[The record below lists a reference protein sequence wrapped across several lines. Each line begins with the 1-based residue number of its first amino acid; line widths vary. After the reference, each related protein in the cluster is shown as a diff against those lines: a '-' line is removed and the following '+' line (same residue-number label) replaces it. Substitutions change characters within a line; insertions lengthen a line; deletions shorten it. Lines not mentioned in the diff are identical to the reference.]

1 MTQLKILDLNFI
13 EIEVS
18 SDKEVEGGGSI
29 SISSP
34 TGSWAASSDSSHWSG
49 YFADYYIDRS
59 TGSVS
64 YYVGTGYSA
73 AVAGAVAG
81 AVSDGSHYAFT
92 YTSTGAY

>member
-1 MTQLKILDLNFI
+1 MGQLKILDLNFF
-13 EIEVS
+13 EIEFS
-18 SDKEVEGGGSI
+18 STKEVEGAGSI

-34 TGSWAASSDSSHWSG
+34 TGSWAASSDSSHTSG
-49 YFADYYIDRS
+49 YFADYYVDRS

-64 YYVGTGYSA
+64 YFIGAGYSG

-81 AVSDGSHYAFT
+81 AVSDGSHYAFV

>member
-1 MTQLKILDLNFI
+1 MAQLKILDLNFI
-13 EIEVS
+13 EIEFS
-18 SDKEVEGGGSI
+18 GDKEVEGGGLT

-49 YFADYYIDRS
+49 YFAGYSLDRS

-64 YYVGTGYSA
+64 YYIGTGYS
-73 AVAGAVAG
+73 GAVAG
-81 AVSDGSHYAFT
+81 GVAGALSDGTRYAFA